1 MDNYNQ
7 YSNDGNNANGQGV
20 DLFKLVTLLSQKFD
34 GKNQNEL
41 LKAVYQEAEKG
52 KRNGTLTNEQIDTFV
67 AVLSPALDDKKR
79 KLLKKIATELKKI

>member
-1 MDNYNQ
+1 MDNNGF
-7 YSNDGNNANGQGV
+7 SGNLGNNGQV
-20 DLFKLVTLLSQKFD
+20 DLFKLVTMLAQKYD

-67 AVLSPALDDKKR
+67 AVLSPVLDDKKR
-79 KLLKKIATELKKI
+79 KLLKKIANELKKI

>member
-7 YSNDGNNANGQGV
+7 YSNDNGNGQGV
-20 DLFKLVTLLSQKFD
+20 DLFKLVTLLSQKYD

-41 LKAVYQEAEKG
+41 IKAVYQEAEKG

-67 AVLSPALDDKKR
+67 AVLSPALDEKKR

>member
-7 YSNDGNNANGQGV
+7 YSNDGNNSNGQGV

-67 AVLSPALDDKKR
+67 AILSPALDDKKR